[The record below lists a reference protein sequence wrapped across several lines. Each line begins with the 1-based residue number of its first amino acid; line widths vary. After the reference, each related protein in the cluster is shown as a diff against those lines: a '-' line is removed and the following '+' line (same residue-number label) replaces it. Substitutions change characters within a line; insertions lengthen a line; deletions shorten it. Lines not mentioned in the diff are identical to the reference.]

1 MSRYRV
7 LICDSRYPAHDQERA
22 VLQRID
28 AEVIIERSEDE
39 GTIASIVGD
48 VDGLVVNLAPITAKV
63 VSAMRRCKCVSR
75 YGVGYDNVDIA
86 ALKERGICLA
96 NVPDYCGEDVS
107 DHAFALL
114 MDCVRK
120 IARKDRLVRR
130 GDWNLTGL
138 QPVHRVSGKTFGF
151 IGYGAIARIFHRKL
165 GGFNLGRVL
174 VADPFVAEDVV
185 AMAGA
190 QSVDLERLLR
200 ESDFISVHAPLLPST
215 RGMIGAREFGM
226 MKTTAIMVN
235 TSRGPLIDQQALV
248 AALKCGQI
256 ACAGIDVFAA
266 EPLEEGSELR
276 TLDNVTMTDHAG
288 WYSEEA
294 MVELKMKAAQNI
306 VEALTHGRPKY
317 AVTL

>member
-1 MSRYRV
+1 MSLRW
-7 LICDSRYPAHDQERA
+7 PER
-22 VLQRID
+22 
-28 AEVIIERSEDE
+28 
-39 GTIASIVGD
+39 
-48 VDGLVVNLAPITAKV
+48 NP
-63 VSAMRRCKCVSR
+63 
-75 YGVGYDNVDIA
+75 Y
-86 ALKERGICLA
+86 
-96 NVPDYCGEDVS
+96 
-107 DHAFALL
+107 
-114 MDCVRK
+114 
-120 IARKDRLVRR
+120 
-130 GDWNLTGL
+130 
-138 QPVHRVSGKTFGF
+138 
-151 IGYGAIARIFHRKL
+151 
-165 GGFNLGRVL
+165 
-174 VADPFVAEDVV
+174 
-185 AMAGA
+185 
-190 QSVDLERLLR
+190 DLERLLR